1 MRGCLPAVL
10 QSACLL
16 LRRAGSERS
25 ERQGMDT
32 ADSARSGAGNILS
45 RVVRRSRKVLG
56 LGSRSKRQPSSSG
69 NLSSPASS
77 KTLEGNEG
85 PAGP

>member
-1 MRGCLPAVL
+1 MPAAIH

-16 LRRAGSERS
+16 LCRAGSEPN

-56 LGSRSKRQPSSSG
+56 LGSRLKKQPSSSG
-69 NLSSPASS
+69 NLSSPTSS
-77 KTLEGNEG
+77 KALEGNEG